1 MSGIIKNIST
11 LLLVSVCFCGCKHY
25 APFPDLDDGELKSDA
40 ENVAYD
46 DAAPVIGN
54 SGGTQTKTAVS
65 PKTEEVKPVVQR
77 IKEEKQ
83 VPEKEVAKNVKE
95 EKQVSEK
102 AAVKKI
108 ESAKVSK
115 KDKSTESVETV
126 IVKSGKYEDLAKP
139 NPVVEDVASKENV
152 FVVPGKTTP
161 SVITDMDL
169 VEMDGQDKKPR
180 SKIIKPTFETRTIVP
195 VKKEIKTVMPKK
207 DATVEPSVFYLA
219 ETIYFNNGG
228 ASVDSQYYN
237 SLRKIVKEAK
247 AHNGKIVVQGFA
259 SSRTR
264 NADVMTHKM
273 ANLKVSVARA
283 ENVADL
289 LVKYGM
295 PRSKVITEG
304 LSDSRP
310 VYLEVMPEGER
321 LNRRAEI
328 YISY

>member
-1 MSGIIKNIST
+1 MSGIIKNISI
-11 LLLVSVCFCGCKHY
+11 LLLITVYFCGCKHY
-25 APFPDLDDGELKSDA
+25 APFPELDDDGTLKADS

-46 DAAPVIGN
+46 NTAPIIGSKEASKVQN
-54 SGGTQTKTAVS
+54 KSEATVSKKTAEVKPKVKSVKDESKAPEKKAVKVS
-65 PKTEEVKPVVQR
+65 EDVKTPEKAKPAAEPVKPADPVVVKTEE
-77 IKEEKQ
+77 
-83 VPEKEVAKNVKE
+83 
-95 EKQVSEK
+95 
-102 AAVKKI
+102 
-108 ESAKVSK
+108 K
-115 KDKSTESVETV
+115 KDLS
-126 IVKSGKYEDLAKP
+126 KP
-139 NPVVEDVASKENV
+139 NPEVANIVTDEPV

-169 VEMDGQDKKPR
+169 TEMDAEDGTIR
-180 SKIIKPTFETRTIVP
+180 TKIIKPVSETKTILP
-195 VKKEIKTVMPKK
+195 VKKEIREVKPKK
-207 DATVEPSVFYLA
+207 EASSEPSVFYLA
-219 ETIYFNNGG
+219 DTIYFNNGG
-228 ASVDSQYYN
+228 SAVDSQYYS

-247 AHNGKIVVQGFA
+247 THNGKIVVQGFA

-264 NADVMTHKM
+264 NADMMTHKM

-295 PRSKVITEG
+295 PRSKIITEG

-310 VYLEVMPEGER
+310 AYLEVMPEGER